1 MLTIPGEVKALYRRD
16 VQEHFT
22 KNFHVH
28 FPDGEFR
35 DLNNSDIVAESVSFR
50 ESICS
55 QQYFRFGLTEGS
67 MIEFECVGVPDIYG
81 VHIQCAIEIDITSL
95 GAEFIEAHTEQA
107 LLAAGTD
114 GPSTEAGVG
123 ISAEYY
129 GNDFLQPG
137 ICFFP
142 DGTAAYRIPYG
153 DFVVKSC
160 PRNHQQ
166 MAHRRVTAYAKTF
179 TNNYAMSPF
188 EQWWQAAPITD
199 ETKTFNVTDFVATST
214 NVLLP
219 DYDTSV
225 DKTALFTADTVP
237 VMPMY
242 LRTGTSPQWTYY
254 TLFVQPDTYYTAD
267 DDAMKANADVVQIVL
282 NRNRGVYEEM
292 MSDIRG
298 LLEDYDVKGAN
309 GYGESYTTIPDMLK
323 SACIVSQA
331 GFGYIM
337 VYSDTMTRGSI
348 FGTAETTVLNPNYP
362 SASGYGIWSIA
373 TAVTVQLFEG
383 SLETPSGTPIF
394 ERHYDI
400 LESFEAY
407 GLKIASRDTL
417 QQQTF
422 TANATLQYEV
432 TTVTPHTEY
441 TYYNSFSFSKILN
454 GYLEL
459 NAQFGTQ
466 DRTNNYKVMRI
477 SDGGTENV
485 IPSEYESIWWD
496 DYTVNN
502 VGAVSYNFADSSSG
516 RYQFGNGE
524 SSYSMY
530 DNGLLQALPELTKQ
544 NVDAIIDARFV
555 PHLAGV
561 VYTPSDIDLMA
572 MPWIEAGDMISA
584 TAEDGTIVNILVMQ
598 QQISGI
604 QTLKASVQASG
615 GRI

>member
-1 MLTIPGEVKALYRRD
+1 MLTIPEEVKALYRRD
-16 VQEHFT
+16 VQDHFT

-55 QQYFRFGLTEGS
+55 QQYFRFGLTEGA
-67 MIEFECVGVPDIYG
+67 MVEFECVGVPDIYG
-81 VHIQCAIEIDITSL
+81 VHIQCAIEIDISSL
-95 GAEFIEAHTEQA
+95 GAEFIADHTEQA
-107 LLAAGTD
+107 LLAAGTE

-179 TNNYAMSPF
+179 TNNYAMSAF

-225 DKTALFTADTVP
+225 DKTALFTADTPP
-237 VMPMY
+237 VMPLGLSTGPI
-242 LRTGTSPQWTYY
+242 LRPTLY
-254 TLFVQPDTYYTAD
+254 TLFVTPTEYYTAD
-267 DDAMKANADVVQIVL
+267 DDAMKANADVVQMVL
-282 NRNRGVYEEM
+282 NRNRGVYEGMIE
-292 MSDIRG
+292 DIRG
-298 LLEDYDVKGAN
+298 LLEQYDIQRAG
-309 GYGESYTTIPDMLK
+309 GYGESFNTIPDMLK
-323 SACIVSQA
+323 SICIVSQA
-331 GFGYIM
+331 GFSYIL
-337 VYSDTMTRGSI
+337 VYSDTMSSGSI

-400 LESFEAY
+400 MESFEAY
-407 GLKIASRDTL
+407 GWKISSRDIL
-417 QQQTF
+417 ESQTF

-432 TTVTPHTEY
+432 TTVNPHTEY
-441 TYYNSFSFSKILN
+441 TYYNSFSFAKILN

-466 DRTNNYKVMRI
+466 DRTNRYKVMRI
-477 SDGGTENV
+477 ADGGTENV

-496 DYTVNN
+496 DYTVND

-516 RYQFGNGE
+516 RHQFGNGE

-555 PHLAGV
+555 PHLGDV
-561 VYTPSDIDLMA
+561 TYTPSDIDLMA

>member
-1 MLTIPGEVKALYRRD
+1 MLTIPEEVKALYRRD

-67 MIEFECVGVPDIYG
+67 MIEFECVGVQDIYG
-81 VHIQCAIEIDITSL
+81 VHIQCAIEIDITTL
-95 GAEFIEAHTEQA
+95 GDSWQPATGE
-107 LLAAGTD
+107 
-114 GPSTEAGVG
+114 
-123 ISAEYY
+123 
-129 GNDFLQPG
+129 DFLTPQV
-137 ICFFP
+137 CEWA
-142 DGTAAYRIPYG
+142 DGTLAYRIPYG

-219 DYDTSV
+219 DYDISV

-237 VMPMY
+237 VMPMH

-362 SASGYGIWSIA
+362 SASGYGIWNIA

-400 LESFEAY
+400 LESFKAY
-407 GLKIASRDTL
+407 GWKIANRDTL
-417 QQQTF
+417 ESQTF

-477 SDGGTENV
+477 ADGGTENV

-496 DYTVNN
+496 DYTVND

-516 RYQFGNGE
+516 RHQFGNGE

-544 NVDAIIDARFV
+544 DVDAIIDSRFV
-555 PHLAGV
+555 PHLGDV
-561 VYTPSDIDLMA
+561 TYTPSDIDLMA

>member
-1 MLTIPGEVKALYRRD
+1 MLTIPEEVKALYRRD

-55 QQYFRFGLTEGS
+55 QQYFRFGLTEGA

-81 VHIQCAIEIDITSL
+81 VHIQCAIEIDITTL
-95 GAEFIEAHTEQA
+95 GDSWQPATGE
-107 LLAAGTD
+107 
-114 GPSTEAGVG
+114 
-123 ISAEYY
+123 
-129 GNDFLQPG
+129 DFLTPQV
-137 ICFFP
+137 CEWA
-142 DGTAAYRIPYG
+142 DGTLAYRIPYG

-179 TNNYAMSPF
+179 TNNYAMSAF

-225 DKTALFTADTVP
+225 DKTALFTADTAP
-237 VMPMY
+237 DMP
-242 LRTGTSPQWTYY
+242 LRMAAGSVQRPTLY
-254 TLFVQPDTYYTAD
+254 TLFVTPTEYYTAD
-267 DDAMKANADVVQIVL
+267 DNAMRANADVVQIIL
-282 NRNRGVYEEM
+282 NRNRGVYEGMLE
-292 MSDIRG
+292 DIRG
-298 LLEDYDVKGAN
+298 LLEQYEIRSAN
-309 GYGESYTTIPDMLK
+309 GYGESFLTIPDMMK
-323 SACIVSQA
+323 SICIVAQA
-331 GFGYIM
+331 GFSYWL
-337 VYSDTMTRGSI
+337 VYSDLMTRGSV

-362 SASGYGIWSIA
+362 STSGYGIWSIA
-373 TAVTVQLFEG
+373 PAVTVRLYEG
-383 SLETPSGTPIF
+383 TLETPSGTPIF
-394 ERHYDI
+394 EQQYDI
-400 LESFEAY
+400 LESYEAY
-407 GLKIASRDTL
+407 GWKIANRDVL
-417 QQQTF
+417 ESQTF

-432 TTVTPHTEY
+432 TTVDPHTEY

-496 DYTVNN
+496 DYTVND

-516 RYQFGNGE
+516 RHQFGNGE

-555 PHLAGV
+555 PHLGDV
-561 VYTPSDIDLMA
+561 TYTPSDIDLMA

>member
-1 MLTIPGEVKALYRRD
+1 MLTIPEEVKALYRRD

-55 QQYFRFGLTEGS
+55 QQYFRFGLTEGA

-81 VHIQCAIEIDITSL
+81 VPIQCAIEIDITTL
-95 GAEFIEAHTEQA
+95 GDSWQPATGE
-107 LLAAGTD
+107 
-114 GPSTEAGVG
+114 
-123 ISAEYY
+123 
-129 GNDFLQPG
+129 DFLTPQV
-137 ICFFP
+137 CEWA
-142 DGTAAYRIPYG
+142 DGTLAYRIPYG

-179 TNNYAMSPF
+179 TNNYAMSAF

-214 NVLLP
+214 NMLLP

-225 DKTALFTADTVP
+225 DKTALFTADTPP
-237 VMPMY
+237 VMPLGLSTGPI
-242 LRTGTSPQWTYY
+242 LRPTLY
-254 TLFVQPDTYYTAD
+254 TLFVMPTEYYTAD
-267 DDAMKANADVVQIVL
+267 DGAMKANADVIQMVL
-282 NRNRGVYEEM
+282 NRNRGVYEGMIE
-292 MSDIRG
+292 DIRG
-298 LLEDYDVKGAN
+298 LLEQYDIQRAG
-309 GYGESYTTIPDMLK
+309 GYGESFNTIPDMLK
-323 SACIVSQA
+323 SICIVSQA
-331 GFGYIM
+331 GFSYVL
-337 VYSDTMTRGSI
+337 VYSDAMSTGSI

-362 SASGYGIWSIA
+362 SASGYGIWNIA

-400 LESFEAY
+400 MESFEAY
-407 GLKIASRDTL
+407 GWKIASRDVL
-417 QQQTF
+417 ESQSF
-422 TANATLQYEV
+422 TVNATLQYEV

-441 TYYNSFSFSKILN
+441 TYYNSFSFAKILN

-466 DRTNNYKVMRI
+466 DRTNRYKVMRI
-477 SDGGTENV
+477 ADGGTENV

-496 DYTVNN
+496 DYTVND
-502 VGAVSYNFADSSSG
+502 VGAVSYNFADASSG
-516 RYQFGNGE
+516 RHQFGNGE

-544 NVDAIIDARFV
+544 TVDSIIDARFV
-555 PHLAGV
+555 PHLGDV
-561 VYTPSDIDLMA
+561 TYTPSDIDLMA

-584 TAEDGTIVNILVMQ
+584 TAEDGTVVNILVMQ